1 MKVYVVFLTKR
12 IEGVMVDETIGV
24 RRTPEEANK
33 LLDGRYGGFC
43 EYETKP
49 KK

>member
-1 MKVYVVFLTKR
+1 MNVYVVTLFKNG
-12 IEGVMVDETIGV
+12 IEEVIGV